1 MDLNFEL
8 AHLLW
13 AVLLFVFSRAITATA
28 RPRPGGSD
36 GAGIDTTE
44 SKGTHGGKPPS
55 IQDRFLVFLPYYI
68 TEQEGE
74 VPAVSSRESSINLG
88 LG

>member
-13 AVLLFVFSRAITATA
+13 DVLLFVFSRAITATA

-44 SKGTHGGKPPS
+44 SKGTHGGKPRAYRTVS
-55 IQDRFLVFLPYYI
+55 WYFCLITSQSRKVKFLQYH
-68 TEQEGE
+68 
-74 VPAVSSRESSINLG
+74 LG
-88 LG
+88 NHLLI